1 MMRLTDLFSLTSGA
15 AWLPLADAILK
26 ATLLFATAGLVS
38 LLLRKATAAAR
49 HLVWTLALVSA
60 MALPV
65 LSLALPRWQLP
76 VVTLASSAGLE
87 SQALPAL
94 SPEPVNPIADRQAP
108 ARRSVRMT
116 PPPVSAGTV
125 TNASAPREGASLSGV
140 LQNVSWPYA
149 VLVLWA
155 IGAGAVLLRL
165 ATGLLGVQWLSR
177 HTERVTDA
185 SWLPLAR
192 TLASGLG
199 LSPRITFLR
208 SGKAAMP
215 MAWGILRPAVL
226 MPADADTWPS
236 HRLRIVLLH
245 ELAHV
250 KRRDCLTHMLAQ
262 LTCALYWFNPLA
274 WMAARHLR
282 TERERACDDLV
293 LAAGT
298 PGPDYADQL
307 LEIARVMRA
316 GRFPAV
322 FAGASLAMAQR
333 SQLEGRLMA
342 ILDPTVPRSGV
353 SRFRTVAAS
362 SLFACAVMPLA
373 AVQPWGVVAR
383 EEPVVTGA
391 PAIPSQAPQPSPA
404 PAPQPGVSAPV
415 QPPETPELPARA
427 VPARPA
433 EAGSHEA
440 MADHIEAA
448 AAAAVADVASN
459 MPSIVSTVMDA
470 VSARTHTNVKVED
483 HDVNVQVN
491 TDVSSKNDHAKGK
504 QADPRMIAA
513 LTAALK
519 DTDKEVRETAL
530 HALVQLRDPGIFE
543 PLVQALSDA
552 AADVR
557 EQAAFGLGQ
566 MRDRR
571 AVEPL
576 ARALKDLNGDVREQA
591 AFALGQIRDK
601 GAVAALTSVLK
612 DLDDD
617 VREQAVFA
625 LGQLRDPA
633 AVEALAIAARDAK
646 PDVRQQAVFA
656 LGQIRDRRAVEPLIS
671 ALKDASP
678 DVREQAAFAL
688 GQIRDRGAVEPLV
701 IALKD
706 TAPDVRRQ
714 AAFAL
719 GQIRDPRAIDGLTGA
734 LKDSSADVRQQ
745 AAYALGQLAR

>member
-1 MMRLTDLFSLTSGA
+1 MTSGA

-38 LLLRKATAAAR
+38 LVLRKATAAAR

-76 VVTLASSAGLE
+76 VVTLASSAGAT

-94 SPEPVNPIADRQAP
+94 APEPINMIADRQAP

-116 PPPVSAGTV
+116 PPPVSPGTA
-125 TNASAPREGASLSGV
+125 TNASAPREGASLSLM

-149 VLVLWA
+149 LLALWA
-155 IGAGAVLLRL
+155 IGAGAVLVRL

-185 SWLPLAR
+185 PWLPLAR

-226 MPADADTWPS
+226 MPSDADTWPS
-236 HRLRIVLLH
+236 DRLRIVLLH

-274 WMAARHLR
+274 WVAARHLR

-373 AVQPWGVVAR
+373 AVQPWGVAAR
-383 EEPVVTGA
+383 EEPASVTSA
-391 PAIPSQAPQPSPA
+391 PAVPAQAPQAA
-404 PAPQPGVSAPV
+404 PAPTPQPSAPAPV
-415 QPPETPELPARA
+415 QTPEAPAAPARA
-427 VPARPA
+427 LPSLPAD
-433 EAGSHEA
+433 AGRHHGGGRDA
-440 MADHIEAA
+440 MTDHIEAA
-448 AAAAVADVASN
+448 AEAAVAGVADHI
-459 MPSIVSTVMDA
+459 PSIVSSAMDA
-470 VSARTHTNVKVED
+470 AAEALSHSSA
-483 HDVNVQVN
+483 DVNVHNINQ
-491 TDVSSKNDHAKGK
+491 DDHNDKAKGR
-504 QADPRMIAA
+504 QADPRMVAA

-519 DTDKEVRETAL
+519 DVDKDVRETAL
-530 HALVQLRDPGIFE
+530 HALVQLRDPSIFE

-552 AADVR
+552 VADVR

-566 MRDRR
+566 IRDRR

-591 AFALGQIRDK
+591 AFALGQIRDRS
-601 GAVAALTSVLK
+601 AVAALTSVLK

-633 AVEALAIAARDAK
+633 AVDALAIATRDAK
-646 PDVRQQAVFA
+646 PDVRHQAVFA

-671 ALKDASP
+671 ALKDTSP

-688 GQIRDRGAVEPLV
+688 GQIRDRGAVEALV

-706 TAPDVRRQ
+706 TAPDVRQQ

-734 LKDSSADVRQQ
+734 LKDTSADVRQQ
-745 AAYALGQLAR
+745 AAFALGQLAR